1 MSMAR
6 ICLHGYVSGKVQ
18 GVSYRQSTQDQADR
32 LDLDGWVRNL
42 ADGRVEVLFEG
53 EELAVR
59 ELAAW
64 LEQGP
69 RGAKVTAVE
78 LEEQPLQGIAGFI
91 VRR

>member
-1 MSMAR
+1 MAR

-18 GVSYRQSTQDQADR
+18 GVYYRQSTQEQADR
-32 LDLDGWVRNL
+32 LELDGWIRNL
-42 ADGRVEVLFEG
+42 ADGRVEVLVEG
-53 EELAVR
+53 ADGAVR

-69 RGAKVTAVE
+69 AEAQVTGVE
-78 LEEQPLQGIAGFI
+78 LQEQPLQGITGFI

>member
-1 MSMAR
+1 MAR

-18 GVSYRQSTQDQADR
+18 GVCFRQSNQEEADR

-53 EELAVR
+53 EEGAVR

-69 RGAKVTAVE
+69 SGAKVDAVE
-78 LEEQPLQGIAGFI
+78 LTEQPLQGIAGFI

>member
-1 MSMAR
+1 MR

-18 GVSYRQSTQDQADR
+18 GVSFRQCTAEQAER

-42 ADGRVEVLFEG
+42 ADGRVEVLAEG
-53 EELAVR
+53 DEAHVR

-69 RGAKVTAVE
+69 SQARVDGVE
-78 LEEQPLQGIAGFI
+78 LEEQPLQGVVGFI

>member
-1 MSMAR
+1 MAR

-18 GVSYRQSTQDQADR
+18 GVYYRQSTQEQADR

-42 ADGRVEVLFEG
+42 ADGRVEVLLEG
-53 EELAVR
+53 EEDAVR
-59 ELAAW
+59 ELAGW

-69 RGAKVTAVE
+69 AEAKVTGVE
-78 LEEQPLQGIAGFI
+78 LQEQPLQGITGFI